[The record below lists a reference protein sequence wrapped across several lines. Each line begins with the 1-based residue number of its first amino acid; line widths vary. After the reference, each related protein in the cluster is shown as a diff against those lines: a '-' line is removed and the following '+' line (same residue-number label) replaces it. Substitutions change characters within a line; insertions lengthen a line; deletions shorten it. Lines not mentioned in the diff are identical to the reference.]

1 MRSRFSRL
9 NIHGITLHLVY
20 VDPMVNYFRSL
31 SITAPLSI
39 SIGFMVVI
47 IFFAVRWIR
56 RQLAGQE
63 LLELRS
69 TRILSGERGPQVRGS
84 VYEWP
89 ASTSSALDMLLSEL
103 QFASDQRSRMD
114 TLIRSYAAQ
123 DSKTGLNNR
132 LFLTISWPRCWKT
145 RRRWE
150 PTAS

>member
-1 MRSRFSRL
+1 
-9 NIHGITLHLVY
+9 
-20 VDPMVNYFRSL
+20 
-31 SITAPLSI
+31 
-39 SIGFMVVI
+39 I

-132 LFLTISWPRCWKT
+132 LFFDNQLATLLEDQEKVGAYGIVMMIRLPEFDLLRDNWGRAAA
-145 RRRWE
+145 E
-150 PTAS
+150 